1 MIREAELPPVF
12 HGISTISQA
21 ITGKISPKPLISV
34 QVDCFENFASK
45 VSEWN
50 TLQPEILL
58 SIATRD
64 FTKTGGEGGPPSG

>member
-34 QVDCFENFASK
+34 QVDCFEY
-45 VSEWN
+45 
-50 TLQPEILL
+50 
-58 SIATRD
+58 
-64 FTKTGGEGGPPSG
+64 FTKTGGEGGSSG